1 MDAGNKL
8 NNRYM
13 NYREL
18 TQRDL
23 LDRIKGCY
31 IFSVRK
37 VDGVQYVHMLGYYYD
52 AEFSLED
59 DGRNWRHVMFGG
71 LDFTLDELRAMND
84 DDLFDAESECKQWI
98 DDLNEDEV
106 VEGFLNSALV
116 ELHYLDVTDDT
127 PEGVYIAI

>member
-1 MDAGNKL
+1 
-8 NNRYM
+8 M

-23 LDRIKGCY
+23 LDRIKSCD

-52 AEFSLED
+52 AEFSIED

-71 LDFTLDELRAMND
+71 LDLTLDELRTMSD
-84 DDLFDAESECKQWI
+84 DDLYDAESECKQWI
-98 DDLNEDEV
+98 DDLNDDEV
-106 VEGFLNSALV
+106 VECFRESTLV

>member
-1 MDAGNKL
+1 
-8 NNRYM
+8 M

-23 LDRIKGCY
+23 LDRIESRT

-52 AEFSLED
+52 AECSMED
-59 DGRNWRHVMFGG
+59 DGRNWRYVMFGG
-71 LDFTLDELRAMND
+71 LDFTLDELRAMSED
-84 DDLFDAESECKQWI
+84 DIYEVECECKQWI
-98 DDLNEDEV
+98 DDLTEDEV
-106 VEGFLNSALV
+106 VECFLEDVPV
-116 ELHYLDVTDDT
+116 ELHYLEVTDDT